1 MNNLLK
7 TLIAGVSALTMC
19 ISAMPLSANAAT
31 QYQKGDVNGDGIVN
45 SSDVLALN
53 NFLHGSVASKDSAM
67 TERLDVN
74 SDYIIDINDV
84 ALLKNINLGTANGG
98 TISYKNTTNLP
109 TQETRTYYKYNA
121 STGAYKGQYTLN
133 PVSSISTTSA
143 STCSIIDEDERW
155 AEDGLQ
161 GVVSIKYESGANN
174 GTAFVVDSHTL
185 VTAGHCVYNATS
197 GKGANSKATS
207 NLKFKVY
214 NGSNENTS
222 VSITPIEYQMCKT
235 YVDGS
240 DTQKKNYDYAII
252 TVKEDLS
259 DYINFNLGVVRNELY
274 TNDSYSKK
282 LLFVTGFGC
291 GTTMVGVNPEL
302 IGIKSTGDGFLVST
316 PSSYR
321 LYYDVDTING
331 DSGGPIYANVKG
343 KQTVIGIHTNGISK
357 DGEYNKGIRLTTDIL
372 NLIYHHK

>member
-1 MNNLLK
+1 MNKLLK

-19 ISAMPLSANAAT
+19 ISAMSLSASAAT
-31 QYQKGDVNGDGIVN
+31 QYKIGDVNGDGIVN

-133 PVSSISTTSA
+133 PVSNISTTSA

-185 VTAGHCVYNATS
+185 VTAGHCLYR
-197 GKGANSKATS
+197 NSKGSSSKTFN
-207 NLKFKVY
+207 NLQFKIFSDHDTQSSINITPVEY
-214 NGSNENTS
+214 QLSEKYVNSLGSN
-222 VSITPIEYQMCKT
+222 V
-235 YVDGS
+235 
-240 DTQKKNYDYAII
+240 NYDYAII

-343 KQTVIGIHTNGISK
+343 KQTVIGIHTNGIAT

>member
-7 TLIAGVSALTMC
+7 KVVAGVAALTMC
-19 ISAMPLSANAAT
+19 ISVMPLSANAAT
-31 QYQKGDVNGDGIVN
+31 TSSYKKGDVNGDGIVN

-133 PVSSISTTSA
+133 PVSNISITSA

-185 VTAGHCVYNATS
+185 VTAGHCLYR
-197 GKGANSKATS
+197 NSKGSSSKTFN
-207 NLKFKVY
+207 NLQFKIFSDHDTQSSINITPVEY
-214 NGSNENTS
+214 QLSEKYVNSLGSN
-222 VSITPIEYQMCKT
+222 V
-235 YVDGS
+235 
-240 DTQKKNYDYAII
+240 NYDYAII

-302 IGIKSTGDGFLVST
+302 IGIKSTGDGFLLST
-316 PSSYR
+316 PTAYR
-321 LYYDVDTING
+321 LYYDIDNVGG
-331 DSGGPIYANVKG
+331 DSGAPVYANVKG
-343 KQTVIGIHTNGISK
+343 KQTVIGVHTRDTSN
-357 DGEYNKGIRLTTDIL
+357 EEPYNKGMRFTTDIL